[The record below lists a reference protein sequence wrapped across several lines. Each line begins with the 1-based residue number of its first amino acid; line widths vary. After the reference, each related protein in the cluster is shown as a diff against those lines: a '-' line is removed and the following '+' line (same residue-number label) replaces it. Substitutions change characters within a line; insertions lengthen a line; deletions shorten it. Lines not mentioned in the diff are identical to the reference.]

1 MSQPLFDLDLS
12 RVTREHYITG
22 KAAIN
27 FPFPGVTTGG
37 WHFLSY
43 WDRAAGIAK
52 VSLAG
57 IHYPD
62 TTNFFGDA
70 GICDVTQVLGRLG
83 WVVAGQAI
91 YIADHYRA
99 AADMVI
105 RWALSESPHCNV
117 EIEEW
122 FPGDDDKQRFVDL
135 LLTARL
141 RLGELGRLE
150 KVYSWLSDQL
160 GFRGADW
167 MQYLPS
173 SS

>member
-1 MSQPLFDLDLS
+1 MSQPLFDIDLS

-43 WDRAAGIAK
+43 WDRAAGVAK

-62 TTNFFGDA
+62 TTEFLGGV
-70 GICDVTQVLGRLG
+70 GIVEVGQVLLRLG
-83 WVVAGQAI
+83 WVVAGQSI

-99 AADMVI
+99 AADIVI
-105 RWALSESPHCNV
+105 RWALSESQYCNV
-117 EIEEW
+117 EIGEW
-122 FPGDDDKQRFVDL
+122 FPGDDDKQRLVDL
-135 LLTARL
+135 LLAARPTL
-141 RLGELGRLE
+141 QELGLLE
-150 KVYSWLSDQL
+150 KVDAWLRDQSGL
-160 GFRGADW
+160 RGAD
-167 MQYLPS
+167 
-173 SS
+173 